1 MEEHMKATMT
11 NSQHPRPFLKWV
23 GGKHWLLPTL
33 TKIRPRKFNNYH
45 EPFLGGGAHA
55 FDLLASGF
63 ARNSYLSDMNSELV
77 KTYLAVQKSPSLV
90 LDSINR
96 HIACHCEEYFLQ
108 LRAMDCAGM
117 PDHEVASRMIYLN
130 RSGFNGLYRVTRKG
144 KLNVSW
150 GHRERIG
157 FDEDNLFRASCALR
171 SAVISQGDF
180 GNVLDNAKTGDFVF
194 FDPPYPNG
202 FDQYTPVGFDDSDQH
217 RLHFVC
223 VELDRRNIR
232 FAQTN
237 SDCPFIRRLYC
248 DFGIIPVQ
256 SRRNINCKGNDRGP
270 VGEVIVTNY

>member
-1 MEEHMKATMT
+1 MKATKT

-23 GGKHWLLPTL
+23 GGKHWLLPIL
-33 TKIRPRKFNNYH
+33 RDIRPRKINNYH

-55 FDLLASGF
+55 FDLISSGF
-63 ARNSYLSDMNSELV
+63 ANKFYLSDMNSELV
-77 KTYLAVQKSPSLV
+77 KTYLAVQKSPSMV
-90 LDSINR
+90 LDSLNR
-96 HIACHCEEYFLQ
+96 HIACHCAEYFYQ
-108 LRAMDCAGM
+108 LRDMDCAGM
-117 PDHEVASRMIYLN
+117 PEHEVASRMIYLN
-130 RSGFNGLYRVTRKG
+130 KSGFNGLYRVNGNG

-150 GHRERIG
+150 GKRERID
-157 FDEDNLFRASCALR
+157 FDEGNLFRASSALR
-171 SAVISQGDF
+171 AAKISQGDF

-217 RLHFVC
+217 RLHSIC
-223 VELDRRNIR
+223 VELDRKNIL

-237 SDCPFIRRLYC
+237 SDCLFIRNLYC

-270 VGEVIVTNY
+270 VGEVVIMNY